1 MRRATVIDI
10 DIRQIHRKPILGGLI
25 NEYTYAA

>member
-1 MRRATVIDI
+1 VIDI